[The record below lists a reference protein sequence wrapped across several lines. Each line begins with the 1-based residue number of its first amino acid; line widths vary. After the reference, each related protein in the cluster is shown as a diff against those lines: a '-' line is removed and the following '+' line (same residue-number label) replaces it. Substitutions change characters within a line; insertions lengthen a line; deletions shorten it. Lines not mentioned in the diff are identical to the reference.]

1 MKKVCV
7 NRLKAD
13 VDKLQYFV
21 NTMEHQEDT
30 LEQLF
35 QCLLKIFENEVAQ
48 GNPCSVM
55 GRMDATNVQM
65 NSQSSIFNS
74 KHNISGLDSGGM
86 SFGKA
91 TDEGHHRGLRA
102 GQAD

>member
-21 NTMEHQEDT
+21 NSMEHQEET

-35 QCLLKIFENEVAQ
+35 QCILKIFENEVA
-48 GNPCSVM
+48 
-55 GRMDATNVQM
+55 
-65 NSQSSIFNS
+65 
-74 KHNISGLDSGGM
+74 HN
-86 SFGKA
+86 
-91 TDEGHHRGLRA
+91 
-102 GQAD
+102 

>member
-21 NTMEHQEDT
+21 NSMEHQEET

-35 QCLLKIFENEVAQ
+35 QCILKLFENEVAQ
-48 GNPCSVM
+48 GGS
-55 GRMDATNVQM
+55 GFTDTN
-65 NSQSSIFNS
+65 
-74 KHNISGLDSGGM
+74 GLNDS
-86 SFGKA
+86 
-91 TDEGHHRGLRA
+91 
-102 GQAD
+102 